1 MRKIAV
7 ITGSRAE
14 YGLLYGLIQNIFE
27 DPALELQLLVTGM
40 HLSPEFGFTVQQI
53 EKDRLPIAD
62 KIEMLLSSDSETAIA
77 TSMGLGTIGFAKAY
91 EQLQPDILVVLGDR
105 FEIISGVTAA
115 VPFKIPI
122 AHIHGGE
129 STEGA
134 MDELFRHAITK
145 MSHLHFTSTKE
156 YRRRVIQLGELPN
169 RVFNVGALGIEN
181 IRRMKLLSKEILE
194 SEIDFELKDQCILV
208 TFHPVTLEK
217 DTVGEQF
224 QIILD
229 VIDTFDDLRVI
240 FTKTNADPYGRII
253 NKKID
258 DYVANNREKALGFSS
273 MGQLRYLSTMQY
285 INAVV
290 GNSSSGIIE
299 APCFNV
305 PTVNVGDRQKGR
317 VRAESV
323 IDCSPDKD
331 SFMSALVKALSI
343 EFKIKIQETINPY
356 EKANTAHTIIG
367 ILKKVDLQNI
377 IKKQFYDNNSVT

>member
-1 MRKIAV
+1 
-7 ITGSRAE
+7 
-14 YGLLYGLIQNIFE
+14 
-27 DPALELQLLVTGM
+27 
-40 HLSPEFGFTVQQI
+40 
-53 EKDRLPIAD
+53 
-62 KIEMLLSSDSETAIA
+62 
-77 TSMGLGTIGFAKAY
+77 
-91 EQLQPDILVVLGDR
+91 
-105 FEIISGVTAA
+105 
-115 VPFKIPI
+115 
-122 AHIHGGE
+122 
-129 STEGA
+129 